1 MSKKW
6 GILYHIAGRLRKDK
20 GWSEK
25 ESDNPPDKFWEG
37 EIENN
42 LPNGFGRY
50 THTKGTTYVGQ
61 YVDGLREGNGTS
73 TLFDGSKFFGKW
85 KNNRRWN
92 GKSIDKEGNEIG
104 KFVNGEE
111 EIYYKPPF

>member
-1 MSKKW
+1 MGNSISYWWKIEERQGLVWKRI
-6 GILYHIAGRLRKDK
+6 GQSVLGRWD
-20 GWSEK
+20 W
-25 ESDNPPDKFWEG
+25 
-37 EIENN
+37 NN
-42 LPNGFGRY
+42 LPNGFGTY
-50 THTKGTTYVGQ
+50 THTDRTTYVGQ
-61 YVDGLREGNGTS
+61 DVDGLREGNGTW

-104 KFVNGEE
+104 RFVNGEE

>member
-6 GILYHIAGRLRKDK
+6 GILYHIGGRLRKDK
-20 GWSEK
+20 SWSEK
-25 ESDNPPDKFWEG
+25 ESDNPFWEG
-37 EIENN
+37 EIGNN
-42 LPNGFGRY
+42 LPNGFRTY
-50 THTKGTTYVGQ
+50 THTNGTTYVGQ
-61 YVDGLREGNGTS
+61 YVYGLREGQGTR
-73 TLFDGSKFFGKW
+73 TLFNGRKFVGKW